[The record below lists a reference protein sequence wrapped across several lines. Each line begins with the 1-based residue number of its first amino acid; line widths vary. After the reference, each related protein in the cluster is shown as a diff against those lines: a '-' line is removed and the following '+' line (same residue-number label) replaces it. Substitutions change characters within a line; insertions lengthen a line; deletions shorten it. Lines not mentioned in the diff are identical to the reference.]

1 MTQSEIL
8 NTMKLLGIKEI
19 TTPRQAL
26 NGTRK
31 FKLPMRYYSEY
42 DNFVA
47 KKLQQKIAEDLYDNY
62 VSEFDEWLHKLA
74 ETNGVTN
81 Y

>member
-1 MTQSEIL
+1 MKNEI
-8 NTMKLLGIKEI
+8 NGMVYYHEIDKWVTKE
-19 TTPRQAL
+19 
-26 NGTRK
+26 
-31 FKLPMRYYSEY
+31 EY
-42 DNFVA
+42 DDFVA
-47 KKLQQKIAEDLYDNY
+47 KKLQQKIAEDLYYNY